1 MANVVILLRV
11 STIQQD
17 YEQQKNDL
25 VKWAKDLGY
34 SDYIFVEDKES
45 GVKLKEEE
53 RLGLNKLK

>member
-53 RLGLNKLK
+53 R